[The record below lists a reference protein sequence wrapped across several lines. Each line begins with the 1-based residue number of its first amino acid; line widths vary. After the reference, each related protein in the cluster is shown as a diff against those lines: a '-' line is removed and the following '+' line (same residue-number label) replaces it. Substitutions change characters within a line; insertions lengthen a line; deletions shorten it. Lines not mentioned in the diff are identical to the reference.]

1 MFVDTTGKFRPERID
16 EIRKFGARKNNNI
29 LDNITVIRSLST
41 YDQIN
46 TVKKIYKS
54 CPGLVIIDSATSL
67 FSDEFKGSSRHL
79 ALMKHL
85 HELSLLPIRLDCA
98 VVITNMIRNVPTNRV
113 ILKQIKYTESKS
125 RNISIDNGFEEREF
139 MVLSFDLCP
148 CKVKT

>member
-16 EIRKFGARKNNNI
+16 EIRKFEARKNNNI

-67 FSDEFKGSSRHL
+67 FSDQSKGSSRHL
-79 ALMKHL
+79 ALMSILTNYHL
-85 HELSLLPIRLDCA
+85 LLLGLIAL
-98 VVITNMIRNVPTNRV
+98 
-113 ILKQIKYTESKS
+113 LLLQI
-125 RNISIDNGFEEREF
+125 
-139 MVLSFDLCP
+139 
-148 CKVKT
+148 